1 MKPYTAYRNVIENK
15 QILLLS
21 SFKSSSVAFVAIRPD
36 IPHAVTVAN
45 ALSIAEAGGI
55 EVEP

>member
-21 SFKSSSVAFVAIRPD
+21 SFMSSSVAFVAIRTD
-36 IPHAVTVAN
+36 IPHVVTVAN